1 MKVVKLN
8 SRQGQEYRIP
18 RNFHVIRTLDMGV
31 TMGGEISDELYSYL
45 VESSKINAEV
55 VLTVKVVG

>member
-1 MKVVKLN
+1 
-8 SRQGQEYRIP
+8 
-18 RNFHVIRTLDMGV
+18 MGV